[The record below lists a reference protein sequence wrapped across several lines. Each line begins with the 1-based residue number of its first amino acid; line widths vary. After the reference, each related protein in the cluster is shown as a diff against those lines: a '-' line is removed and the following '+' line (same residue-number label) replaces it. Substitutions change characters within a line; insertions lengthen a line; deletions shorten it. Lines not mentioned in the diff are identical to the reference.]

1 MRERTKWVE
10 TDQNPDSD
18 EEPGQE
24 FTIYHIDQKSIRV
37 ELQLNGKPF
46 TLEVDTGAA
55 VSIVSEQKM
64 KKILP
69 RVKTQ
74 KTRVALR
81 TNTSGI
87 IIGVN

>member
-18 EEPGQE
+18 EEPDEE
-24 FTIYHIDQKSIRV
+24 FTIYHIDQESPRPIRV

-46 TLEVDTGAA
+46 TLEVDTGAT

-64 KKILP
+64 KFLP
-69 RVKTQ
+69 RVKTR
-74 KTRVALR
+74 KT
-81 TNTSGI
+81 I
-87 IIGVN
+87 